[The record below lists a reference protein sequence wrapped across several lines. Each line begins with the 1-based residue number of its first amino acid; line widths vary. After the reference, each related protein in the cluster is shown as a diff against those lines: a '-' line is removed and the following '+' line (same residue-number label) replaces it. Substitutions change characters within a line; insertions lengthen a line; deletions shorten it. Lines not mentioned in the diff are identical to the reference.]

1 MLAKEENEQKP
12 APEVT
17 SIASKASSAPS
28 DIISRTIALAKAAKD
43 KEDHPLAG
51 GLFGALNLNVQTN
64 LDNTQVP
71 EKMLANLDANSTQS
85 ANKTAN
91 ST

>member
-1 MLAKEENEQKP
+1 MLAKEETEQKP
-12 APEVT
+12 AQAPEV
-17 SIASKASSAPS
+17 SSFVSKASSAPQ
-28 DIISRTIALAKAAKD
+28 DIIARTIALAKAAKD

-71 EKMLANLDANSTQS
+71 EKMLANLDANST
-85 ANKTAN
+85 
-91 ST
+91 